1 MKVVYSPRATR
12 DIHQIAAYY
21 RSVADPRIA
30 RAIGVRIERVITRLA
45 KNPLSAPAVTERPEV
60 RMALVLRYPYKIFYR
75 ISRDAIEILH
85 IPAHGAAPMGRS
97 LGLGQLRDQS
107 CLRVLLSGMRQAW
120 RKIGNPR
127 GSTPETNVAQS

>member
-45 KNPLSAPAVTERPEV
+45 RNPLSAPAVTERPEV

-85 IPAHGAAPMGRS
+85 IRHTARRPWEEA
-97 LGLGQLRDQS
+97 
-107 CLRVLLSGMRQAW
+107 
-120 RKIGNPR
+120 
-127 GSTPETNVAQS
+127 